1 MEVRTPIS
9 LITGSLGSGKT
20 TLLRN
25 ILNTTDRRLA
35 VLMNEFGE
43 IAIDSQVIQGEH
55 VQIVELAGGCA
66 CCALAG
72 EFEAAVAEIV
82 EKVAPELIVVE
93 ATGVAEADS
102 LAYMVEDNLPQ
113 VRLDSVICI
122 VDAYMSIK
130 YPHVGYAARTQL
142 QAADIV
148 LINKIDLVTPEEV
161 REVEAQIRKYNDTA
175 VLFKT
180 VRCDVDVELLFGL
193 DIEKRTIPIVHHHKD
208 VDFES
213 FTFTTDRP
221 LARAKFQ
228 QVIADLPP
236 SVYRAK
242 GFVCFAEGGY
252 LFNHVVGRSELEEF
266 QTDKT
271 QLVFIGPHLDETR
284 EAILSQLRDCEV

>member
-1 MEVRTPIS
+1 MELKTPIS

-20 TLLRN
+20 TLLRR
-25 ILNTTDRRLA
+25 ILDTTDRRLA

-72 EFEAAVAEIV
+72 EFEAAVAEIIK
-82 EKVAPELIVVE
+82 KVAPEFIVVE

-102 LAYMVEDNLPQ
+102 LVYVVEDNLPQ

-130 YPHVGYAARTQL
+130 YPYVGYATRTQL

-161 REVEAQIRKYNDTA
+161 KEVKAQVRKYNDTA
-175 VLFKT
+175 TLFKT
-180 VRCDVDVELLFGL
+180 MRCDVDIDLLFGL
-193 DIEKRTIPIVHHHKD
+193 DIEKRTIPIVHYRD

-213 FTFTTDRP
+213 FTFTTDMTLERE
-221 LARAKFQ
+221 KFQ
-228 QVIADLPP
+228 QVIADLPL

-242 GFVCFAEGGY
+242 GFVRFAEGGY
-252 LFNHVVGRSELEEF
+252 LFNYVVGRSDLEELRA
-266 QTDKT
+266 DKT
-271 QLVFIGPHLDETR
+271 QLVFIGPHLDEIR
-284 EAILSQLRDCEV
+284 EAILSQLRGCEV